1 MAPAAR
7 RWPVLAAV
15 CLGAFLGALD
25 FTLVNVAFPDLR
37 ASFPGSDLT
46 QLSWVFNGYTIA
58 FAGVLLPAGGLA
70 DRFGRRR
77 VYLAGLGTFVAA
89 SGLCAAAP
97 SAGALIGLRLLQG
110 AGAGILTPL
119 ALALVLPYFPE
130 GRRGTAIGLWSASQ
144 SAALAVA
151 PSLSGVVVGAL
162 GWRAVFLL
170 HLPVGL
176 VALAGTWLAVPADR
190 PAADGRLP
198 DLAGVAMLVGAI
210 ALCTLAIVQSHDWGP
225 AGWPTL
231 AAAAGGIGLGVW
243 FVRRSARHPAPVV
256 DLGLLAIR
264 RTRLANVAMLLL
276 GLVMFALQL
285 ANVLFLTGVWG
296 LSATRAGLLLT
307 PGPLAHVVSAPL
319 AGRLCN
325 RLGQRAVAVPGALLL
340 AAGTLFLAASTGQPP
355 AYLTGFLPGLLAG
368 SAGVALLVTA
378 LSAAAVAEVPAERL
392 ATGTAISVNTR
403 AIGAAV
409 GLSSLA
415 LVLAD
420 APAGAAAPY
429 HRVWTVM
436 AAISLG
442 VAGVAATLDPA
453 PRPAR
458 RP

>member
-97 SAGALIGLRLLQG
+97 SAEALIGLRLLQG

-130 GRRGTAIGLWSASQ
+130 GRRGTAIGLRSASQ

-151 PSLSGVVVGAL
+151 PSLSGVVVGAF

-198 DLAGVAMLVGAI
+198 DQAGVAMLVGAI
-210 ALCTLAIVQSHDWGP
+210 ALQLRKVTGP
-225 AGWPTL
+225 E
-231 AAAAGGIGLGVW
+231 
-243 FVRRSARHPAPVV
+243 
-256 DLGLLAIR
+256 
-264 RTRLANVAMLLL
+264 
-276 GLVMFALQL
+276 
-285 ANVLFLTGVWG
+285 
-296 LSATRAGLLLT
+296 
-307 PGPLAHVVSAPL
+307 
-319 AGRLCN
+319 
-325 RLGQRAVAVPGALLL
+325 GA
-340 AAGTLFLAASTGQPP
+340 
-355 AYLTGFLPGLLAG
+355 
-368 SAGVALLVTA
+368 
-378 LSAAAVAEVPAERL
+378 E
-392 ATGTAISVNTR
+392 
-403 AIGAAV
+403 
-409 GLSSLA
+409 
-415 LVLAD
+415 
-420 APAGAAAPY
+420 
-429 HRVWTVM
+429 
-436 AAISLG
+436 
-442 VAGVAATLDPA
+442 
-453 PRPAR
+453 
-458 RP
+458 

>member
-1 MAPAAR
+1 LAPATR
-7 RWPVLAAV
+7 RWPVLAAT

-46 QLSWVFNGYTIA
+46 RLSWVFNGYTIA

-97 SAGALIGLRLLQG
+97 SAEALIALRLVQG

-119 ALALVLPYFPE
+119 ALALVLPQFPA

-170 HLPVGL
+170 HLPIGL
-176 VALAGTWLAVPADR
+176 LALAATWLAVPADP
-190 PAADGRLP
+190 PATGSRLP
-198 DLAGVAMLVGAI
+198 DLAGVALLVGAI
-210 ALCTLAIVQSHDWGP
+210 ALPTLAIVQSGEWG
-225 AGWPTL
+225 AASWPTV
-231 AAAAGGIGLGVW
+231 AAVAGGVGLGVW

-256 DLGLLAIR
+256 DLGLLSVR
-264 RTRLANVAMLLL
+264 TTRLANVAMFLL

-285 ANVLFLTGVWG
+285 ANVLFLTGVWA
-296 LSATRAGLLLT
+296 LSAVSAGLLLT
-307 PGPLAHVVSAPL
+307 PGPLAHVLAAPL
-319 AGRLCN
+319 GGRLCN
-325 RLGQRAVAVPGALLL
+325 RLGNRAVAVPGALLL
-340 AAGTLFLAASTGQPP
+340 AAGTLFLAARTGQRPD
-355 AYLTGFLPGLLAG
+355 YLTAFLPGLLAG
-368 SAGVALLVTA
+368 SAGVALVVTA
-378 LSAAAVAEVPAERL
+378 LSAAAVAEVPADRL

-415 LVLAD
+415 LVLSQ

-429 HRVWTVM
+429 HRVWAVM
-436 AAISLG
+436 AAVALG
-442 VAGVAATLDPA
+442 VAAVALTLG
-453 PRPAR
+453 PAR
-458 RP
+458 QPVHRP